1 MTPLMIA
8 SKFHRVDVMNGLL
21 ELGASITAQDVE
33 GNTPLHF
40 STAYRYFDK
49 RLFSDDNESTYSKQD
64 GMSHFHI
71 ACRYCNDDWSNI
83 HTIDIAK
90 NYLKLGISPDIQI
103 RDCKKPIYA
112 IGSTA
117 LHIVGHNPD
126 RGSYRL
132 PDWCP
137 EMAVALLEFGA
148 DLGIK
153 DVDGKTPLQK
163 CIDRF
168 KDANSDSD
176 ILFVKYVCTLI
187 ENGAKLDD
195 EHTEIL
201 SWCLRH
207 LDISVELLEDFDI
220 SWEEILFLRCIVR
233 MTILDERMVSQG
245 LETIYNRLGQYEE
258 FEETEYSQI
267 CREELNKLHKM
278 GLRQEL
284 DGT

>member
-1 MTPLMIA
+1 M
-8 SKFHRVDVMNGLL
+8 
-21 ELGASITAQDVE
+21 
-33 GNTPLHF
+33 
-40 STAYRYFDK
+40 
-49 RLFSDDNESTYSKQD
+49 
-64 GMSHFHI
+64 
-71 ACRYCNDDWSNI
+71 
-83 HTIDIAK
+83 
-90 NYLKLGISPDIQI
+90 
-103 RDCKKPIYA
+103 
-112 IGSTA
+112 
-117 LHIVGHNPD
+117 
-126 RGSYRL
+126 